1 MDIELSDHAEIRA
14 AQRNLSYDEICFIL
28 DYGTR
33 QRRSGVIF
41 YCLHRKQIPQDLP
54 GSHPYR
60 RLVGTTVIVSRDNTV
75 VVTAYRN
82 EEAYRHDRRKAK
94 YERRTHQRDMT
105 ASV

>member
-28 DYGTR
+28 TYDKR
-33 QRRSGVIF
+33 QRRAGVIF
-41 YCLHRKQIPQDLP
+41 FCLHQKWFPHDLP

-60 RLVGTTVIVSRDNTV
+60 RLIGTTVIVSRDGKV

-82 EEAYRHDRRKAK
+82 EDAHRHNRRKAK
-94 YERRTHQRDMT
+94 YERRTRRRYS
-105 ASV
+105 AVA